1 MCGVFGVWNHK
12 EASNITYLGLH
23 GLQHRGQ
30 ESAGIV
36 SSHDSQ
42 LISYRRMGRVAEVFD
57 SKAIAAL
64 PGPNAIGHVRY
75 STAGMSIQKNAQPF
89 AVEFKGASL
98 SIAHNGNLTNAVSLR
113 RQLEDDGALFH
124 TTMDTE
130 IFVHLLAR
138 SKRETLVDRMR
149 EAMDIVEGAY
159 SLLILTPD
167 QLLAA
172 RDPHGFRPLVLGS
185 LGNGFV
191 LSSESCSLRLVEATP
206 IREIEPGEILVFDA
220 QGQRSIKHNTG
231 QPRHACIFEHIY
243 FARPDS
249 QIFGEDVYDV
259 RKESGRRLA
268 IESPAPGADVVIAVP
283 DSGNAAAMG
292 YAQAAGL
299 PFEQGL
305 IRSHYAGRTFIEPA
319 QSIRHFGVK
328 LKLSPVESVILD
340 RSVVVIDD
348 SLVRGTTSRK
358 IVRML
363 REAGA
368 REVHM
373 RIACPPTRNSC
384 FYGIDTPNSA
394 ELIAANKTT
403 DEIAEFLGA
412 DSLAYLS
419 IDGLHA
425 SVKGHGKGY
434 CDACFT
440 GHYPVRVPAEA
451 APIARL
457 SERE

>member
-1 MCGVFGVWNHK
+1 MCGVFGVFNHS

-36 SSHDSQ
+36 SSHEGQ

-57 SKAIAAL
+57 SKAIGGL
-64 PGPNAIGHVRY
+64 PGASAIGHVRY

-98 SIAHNGNLTNAVSLR
+98 AIAHNGNLTNAVTLR

-124 TTMDTE
+124 STMDTE

-167 QLLAA
+167 QLLAV
-172 RDPHGFRPLVLGS
+172 RDPHGFRPLVMGS
-185 LGNGFV
+185 LGDGFV
-191 LSSESCSLRLVEATP
+191 LSSESCSLRLVDATP
-206 IREIEPGEILVFDA
+206 IREIEPGEIVIFDA
-220 QGQRSIKHNTG
+220 EGQRSVAHNTG
-231 QPRHACIFEHIY
+231 APRHACIFEHIY

-268 IESPAPGADVVIAVP
+268 MESPAPGADVVIAVP
-283 DSGNAAAMG
+283 DSGNTAAMG
-292 YAQAAGL
+292 FAQAANL

-328 LKLSPVESVILD
+328 LKLSPVESVIRG

-363 REAGA
+363 RDAGA

-373 RIACPPTRNSC
+373 RIACPPTTHSC
-384 FYGIDTPNSA
+384 FYGIDTPDRA
-394 ELIAANKTT
+394 ELIAANQTT
-403 DEIAEFLGA
+403 AEIAEFLGA

-434 CDACFT
+434 CSACFT
-440 GHYPVRVPAEA
+440 GRYPVPVPGES
-451 APIARL
+451 APMARL
-457 SERE
+457 SEHE